1 MDFDL
6 FMETKLIYDSEEQFY
21 TPEKEIDPDF
31 LNFTNWNDQYGS
43 NEEEQKDMENGPVE
57 EIFDF
62 FKKSD
67 TIKYGDIPLP

>member
-6 FMETKLIYDSEEQFY
+6 FMETRLIYDSEEQFY
-21 TPEKEIDPDF
+21 TPEKEIDSDF
-31 LNFTNWNDQYGS
+31 LNFTAWNEQYEV
-43 NEEEQKDMENGPVE
+43 NQEEEKEKENGPVE

-67 TIKYGDIPLP
+67 TIKCGDIPLP